1 MRKLERACYEDFR
14 VARSY
19 SMMMAGGDTNQ
30 LNEETLLNDS
40 QFYDTYNQ
48 GFHNYK
54 GTFLYPKK
62 TRYGYDIIE
71 SQLDRFLVDKANQKR
86 IRV

>member
-62 TRYGYDIIE
+62 TRYG
-71 SQLDRFLVDKANQKR
+71 FLVDKANQKR